1 MRSSTSYRPDAIAS
15 CRDGLDAG
23 YEEMKRIR
31 LILINNE
38 DAYSI
43 WCEDSDRLPG
53 NRALANTA
61 DSEW

>member
-1 MRSSTSYRPDAIAS
+1 MRGSTSHRPDAIAS

-43 WCEDSDRLPG
+43 WCEDSDRLPAT
-53 NRALANTA
+53 RSANTA